1 MNKINRIAAAL
12 LVTAALAG
20 CATEAGDDD
29 TETPTQDVTTET
41 DGESEDS
48 ED

>member
-1 MNKINRIAAAL
+1 MNRINRIASAL

-20 CATEAGDDD
+20 CATEASDDD
-29 TETPTQDVTTET
+29 SETPTEDVTTET
-41 DGESEDS
+41 DSEDS

>member
-29 TETPTQDVTTET
+29 TETPTEDVTTET
-41 DGESEDS
+41 EGEDS

>member
-20 CATEAGDDD
+20 CAAEGDDED
-29 TETPTQDVTTET
+29 TETPTEDVTTET
-41 DGESEDS
+41 DTEGEDS